1 MLPNPGFYRIVKY
14 SCGFSVKLARSAIYM
29 IESLN
34 FNNPVFSRKVTG
46 VSPKKTSNITQ
57 VLVPQTG
64 RLILKMVLEGA

>member
-1 MLPNPGFYRIVKY
+1 
-14 SCGFSVKLARSAIYM
+14 M

-57 VLVPQTG
+57 VLIPQTG